1 MPTRIS
7 SERLLAAYARGL
19 PAGGLLL
26 LGLALALDLRWLH
39 ASTVIAGIFLAT
51 AALRAAPVR
60 LSKYSYLT
68 QTGLPALVG
77 LLIAPPAAVLLAI
90 AMGVAAA
97 DLLWLRK
104 AVSVAA
110 INAGREVLA
119 LAAAAGYYLLALEA
133 SGARDLSV
141 DSLPALAVLA
151 GTYFLSS
158 RSLFYFSLLV
168 RDKLLLEERLFVLRW
183 EIVSYLL
190 TLVGAGV
197 SIWALSSLSPV
208 GWLAVLIALTLGG
221 VLLRTLLEEAIAA
234 EDLNKVHVV
243 AQAVAGAGSLQDALE
258 EIEQLA
264 SRLLDWSDYRIY
276 RREAERPDRVER
288 VQPELIYR
296 GRIGRPGREAPDP
309 GLEPIRARVLEGGAA
324 AVIHDLR
331 AEPEL
336 RVKEPQA
343 VSLVVYPLRS
353 GDVTLGTLEL
363 EHRKE
368 RFYRVRDQAAMA
380 AVASQIVTAVR
391 ISELRRPLLQTVGQI
406 DTQIQALAR
415 AADSL
420 RVTARALASAS
431 EGLRQRTGQQ
441 EDFARRGLDTT
452 TSLAGISATT
462 AAGGVRAATVSQ
474 EAATAATTHRI
485 AINDAIQRLVQVQR
499 FVAENAEQV
508 TAFGRV
514 AERLRAFFGS
524 IREIAEITNLIALN
538 ASIEAARAGVE
549 GRGFGVVAQEI
560 RRLAVQTGETA
571 REAAGLVS
579 DLGSD
584 IGGILAQMELGKSLV
599 AGVEGV
605 TAEAVEGLEAIVGAA
620 HQAGH
625 EARTIA
631 ERSAAQEEATRRLAE
646 QIRQVAD
653 ASGQTRG
660 EVELLANQAVTASRG
675 QAELES
681 AIAELERIVADLQLI
696 ARQFVMGT

>member
-1 MPTRIS
+1 
-7 SERLLAAYARGL
+7 
-19 PAGGLLL
+19 
-26 LGLALALDLRWLH
+26 
-39 ASTVIAGIFLAT
+39 
-51 AALRAAPVR
+51 
-60 LSKYSYLT
+60 
-68 QTGLPALVG
+68 
-77 LLIAPPAAVLLAI
+77 
-90 AMGVAAA
+90 MGVAAA

-579 DLGSD
+579 DLGAD